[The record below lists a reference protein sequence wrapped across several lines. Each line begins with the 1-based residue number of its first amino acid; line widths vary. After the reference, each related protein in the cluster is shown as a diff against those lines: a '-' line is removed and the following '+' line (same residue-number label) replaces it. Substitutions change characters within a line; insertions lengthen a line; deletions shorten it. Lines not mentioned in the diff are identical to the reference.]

1 MKSILIVEP
10 SDMIRTDLEAQLR
23 TDHRV
28 YACASAE
35 EAEDLLMGCQ
45 PEGLLINLRLPGM
58 DGLYFLEQHEQY
70 LPSVIITLA
79 AAYSPQLEQRLA
91 DLGVSHMLVT
101 CCPLRT
107 VAHHMRSFLAYS
119 HIRVPASRQDTVSAH
134 LRILGISHH
143 GGFDDLRVGTP
154 LFAQDPSMSMT
165 KEFYPAVATLRGRE
179 NWQQVEKAIRAAK
192 EAAYENRNDAI
203 WKEYFPDTSHC
214 PKNKAF
220 IARLAEF
227 IS

>member
-10 SDMIRTDLEAQLR
+10 SDVVRGELEAALQKDYR
-23 TDHRV
+23 IC
-28 YACASAE
+28 ACASGE
-35 EAEDLLMGCQ
+35 EAEDLFMCCQ

-79 AAYSPQLEQRLA
+79 ASYSPPLEQRLV
-91 DLGVSHMLVT
+91 DLGVTHMLVT
-101 CCPLRT
+101 CCPLRI
-107 VAHHMRSFLAYS
+107 VAHHMRHFLEHADTPF
-119 HIRVPASRQDTVSAH
+119 PATKQQTVSAH
-134 LRILGISHH
+134 LRILGVPHL
-143 GGFDDLRVGTP
+143 GGFDDLRIGTP
-154 LFAQDPSMSMT
+154 IFAQDPSMSMT

-192 EAAYENRNDAI
+192 EAAYENRNDTV
-203 WKEYFPDTSHC
+203 WKQYFSDTSHC
-214 PKNKAF
+214 PKNRDF
-220 IARLAEF
+220 IARLAEL